1 MPTMPKYIF
10 VLLACIC
17 CFPSFSMAGQY
28 KVTKVFDGNTVKVS
42 GEGKTL
48 RVRLVGIDA
57 PEQGQPYSTQSRKH
71 LADLVL
77 DRTVFIRDF
86 GKDPYKRWLGEVFLA
101 DTNVNI
107 EMLRAGL
114 VEVYRGAIPEKLDI
128 IPYIEAEQEARN
140 AEAGIWILGTRY
152 ISPGIWR
159 RARKRMRALKSQ
171 AESSFE
177 APGSEAQDLP

>member
-1 MPTMPKYIF
+1 MMLKY
-10 VLLACIC
+10 VLVFAACIC
-17 CFPSFSMAGQY
+17 CFPGFSLAEQY
-28 KVTKVFDGNTVKVS
+28 RVIKVYDGNTVKVS
-42 GEGKTL
+42 GQGKTL

-57 PEQGQPYSTQSRKH
+57 PEKGQPYHTRSRKH

-128 IPYIEAEQEARN
+128 IHFTFLPSQPFQ
-140 AEAGIWILGTRY
+140 
-152 ISPGIWR
+152 S
-159 RARKRMRALKSQ
+159 RACR
-171 AESSFE
+171 ET
-177 APGSEAQDLP
+177 GC